1 MEEAFIPDEENFRKL
16 KVVLNDKEEETK
28 MEFLNKLNVVIKIG
42 MFIKDIVDK
51 TDINMA
57 FSLYDRFE

>member
-16 KVVLNDKEEETK
+16 KVVLKDKEEETK
-28 MEFLNKLNVVIKIG
+28 MEFLDKLNVIIKIG
-42 MFIKDIVDK
+42 LFIKDIVDK